1 MITSKAIP
9 SILLSLVV
17 PFALIGAG
25 SQEGYAV
32 TYSGGSLPDVKGG
45 ESLRLFIDSDRV
57 RLTRKSEAVLLI
69 PVHSITEVSYG
80 EEVHHRIGTAAGLA
94 VVSLGVGAIV
104 AFSKSKKHYVGVTWV
119 SGDSRGG
126 IALQADK
133 NEYRGLIAALE
144 GVSGKTAVNADSA
157 SSRHPQSAGLSAP
170 APESASSE
178 PIVVRFASVPANAE
192 VQVDGEYWGNTPTA
206 DLTRLQVG
214 SHTIVVRKAGYE
226 QWERRITLAA
236 GDDRTISAELQAST
250 IEASR
255 LSPSDP
261 ASNDLTGATASPAVP
276 HESVAPKTIVVRFS
290 STPASA
296 EVNIDGEYWGTTP
309 TTDFTRLS
317 AGSHTILVRKVGY
330 EPWERKI
337 TLAGG
342 DDRTISAELKPNDAS
357 KPRINGLD

>member
-1 MITSKAIP
+1 
-9 SILLSLVV
+9 
-17 PFALIGAG
+17 
-25 SQEGYAV
+25 
-32 TYSGGSLPDVKGG
+32 
-45 ESLRLFIDSDRV
+45 
-57 RLTRKSEAVLLI
+57 
-69 PVHSITEVSYG
+69 
-80 EEVHHRIGTAAGLA
+80 
-94 VVSLGVGAIV
+94 LGVGAIV

-119 SGDSRGG
+119 NGESRGG

-157 SSRHPQSAGLSAP
+157 PASREHPQSASLATP
-170 APESASSE
+170 APESATTK

-206 DLTRLQVG
+206 DLARLQAG

-226 QWERRITLAA
+226 QWERRITLAV
-236 GDDRTISAELQAST
+236 GDDRTISAELQASAT
-250 IEASR
+250 EASR
-255 LSPSDP
+255 LAPVSDAVGSDP
-261 ASNDLTGATASPAVP
+261 REATASSAVY
-276 HESVAPKTIVVRFS
+276 HESIAPKTIIVRFS

-337 TLAGG
+337 TLAEG